1 MENTGLETLL
11 RGFRVGERAKRWWW
25 SGRRNAH
32 AVVAG
37 RGISE
42 GLSSGLHCSQPQHS
56 QGTLLSAAPPML
68 YTNFHS
74 RLIHTH
80 TQHTHPH
87 AAMARQTQSMQQP
100 IIWGGNS
107 LHELMMKLSLN
118 SAELERL
125 ELCSALLTDCGAQS
139 RADDVKANLFLSA
152 VQIWLCEFTCK

>member
-11 RGFRVGERAKRWWW
+11 RGLRVGGRAKKRWWW
-25 SGRRNAH
+25 WSGSGNAH
-32 AVVAG
+32 DVLAG
-37 RGISE
+37 RGISGEVSE
-42 GLSSGLHCSQPQHS
+42 GLSSGSHCSQPQHS

-68 YTNFHS
+68 CINFHS

-125 ELCSALLTDCGAQS
+125 ELCSALLTDCGAPEQG
-139 RADDVKANLFLSA
+139 R
-152 VQIWLCEFTCK
+152 